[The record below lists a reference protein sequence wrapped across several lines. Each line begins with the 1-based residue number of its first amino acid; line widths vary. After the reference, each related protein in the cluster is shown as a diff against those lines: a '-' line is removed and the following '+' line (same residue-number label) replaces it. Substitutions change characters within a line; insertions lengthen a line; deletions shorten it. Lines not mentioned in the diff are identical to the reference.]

1 MSGTIL
7 STTSGS
13 NQSVNSQKRIDSSN
27 SKRESSVLR
36 RITAMLVD
44 AAKLILPMNAAYL
57 SEEEVVRNTNRE
69 YVKIKRDDLA
79 GSHDI
84 TIDIQTPE
92 VNNAI
97 AQDLGMIL
105 QTGQQT
111 LPPPVTMKIWS
122 RILKLKGQYDL
133 SRELEVYQPEP
144 DPKQQMLMDMQIEEQ
159 RLKIEKAKKDI
170 EEVDSRIHERVS
182 RVIENEKDVDNKQ
195 SQNLLRQQQAAE
207 SAARTKKL
215 EAETDHLD
223 KDFVDSMTGNKRARE
238 LEDKEIE
245 YGIKKKEKEDDA
257 GIEMTKA
264 EMMVK
269 IKQLEAMLTSGS
281 KNQSTGE

>member
-1 MSGTIL
+1 
-7 STTSGS
+7 
-13 NQSVNSQKRIDSSN
+13 
-27 SKRESSVLR
+27 
-36 RITAMLVD
+36 
-44 AAKLILPMNAAYL
+44 
-57 SEEEVVRNTNRE
+57 
-69 YVKIKRDDLA
+69 
-79 GSHDI
+79 
-84 TIDIQTPE
+84 
-92 VNNAI
+92 
-97 AQDLGMIL
+97 MIL

-111 LPPPVTMKIWS
+111 LPPVVTMKIWS

-133 SRELEVYQPEP
+133 ARQIEDFKPEQPAP
-144 DPKQQMLMDMQIEEQ
+144 DPRQVMLMDMQIEEQ

-207 SAARTKKL
+207 SAARTEKL
-215 EAETDHLD
+215 KAETDHLD
-223 KDFVDSMTGNKRARE
+223 KDFVDSMTGNKRAIE

-264 EMMVK
+264 EMMMK

-281 KNQSTGE
+281 ENQTKTMEE